1 MGCVVDRC
9 RERVEVDGVALA
21 AEETR
26 RQARAL
32 EVAASEAPQA
42 RVVARRRMLDT
53 ARARAGR
60 PLMDRPPAPGSWRG
74 EHLRPV
80 GTSLDASVRQYPVAE
95 LVWRDALERLG
106 TRFIVR
112 DGVQAGHLLTVMLE
126 RPTEAEVLR
135 PYFAPSLAGPRFGDM
150 FKQACAH
157 GCLLWRCWKAYA
169 YLIGPEGM
177 VPLGPPCGAS
187 GP

>member
-1 MGCVVDRC
+1 MGGAHVGRC
-9 RERVEVDGVALA
+9 SSQL
-21 AEETR
+21 
-26 RQARAL
+26 
-32 EVAASEAPQA
+32 
-42 RVVARRRMLDT
+42 
-53 ARARAGR
+53 ARAGR